1 MARANLTDPAQSSKF
16 MIFDVPL
23 FGNGYDASEAL
34 LPLRLPYS
42 AVLGAQSITM
52 PEYTLTL
59 DEINEGTLD
68 TAIRV
73 VIGAAVNNITL
84 TRAVYVVD
92 KEFFNWIRMTAS
104 GKANSEVFR
113 RDLVLVWF
121 HNAIGVSTGA
131 HTGIGMVDKEF
142 LNWIRMTASGKANSE
157 VFRRDLVLVWFHNA
171 IGVSTGAHTG
181 IGMVDNP
188 RVPFKAWYLKDTIP
202 VRYKPGADFDAN
214 SSAISIQELEL
225 APSADG
231 PR

>member
-16 MIFDVPL
+16 MIFDVPS
-23 FGNGYDASEAL
+23 FGNGYDASEAV

-131 HTGIGMVDKEF
+131 HTGIGMVD
-142 LNWIRMTASGKANSE
+142 
-157 VFRRDLVLVWFHNA
+157 
-171 IGVSTGAHTG
+171 
-181 IGMVDNP
+181 NP

-225 APSADG
+225 APRDIDELGLLDLGALIG
-231 PR
+231 VNVAL

>member
-16 MIFDVPL
+16 MIFDVPS

-131 HTGIGMVDKEF
+131 HTGIGMVD
-142 LNWIRMTASGKANSE
+142 
-157 VFRRDLVLVWFHNA
+157 
-171 IGVSTGAHTG
+171 
-181 IGMVDNP
+181 NP

-225 APSADG
+225 APRDIDELGLLDLGALIG
-231 PR
+231 VNVEL

>member
-1 MARANLTDPAQSSKF
+1 MASANLTDPSQSSKF
-16 MIFDVPL
+16 MIFDVPS

-131 HTGIGMVDKEF
+131 HTGIGMVD
-142 LNWIRMTASGKANSE
+142 
-157 VFRRDLVLVWFHNA
+157 
-171 IGVSTGAHTG
+171 
-181 IGMVDNP
+181 NP

-225 APSADG
+225 APRDIDELGLLDLGALIG
-231 PR
+231 VNVAL

>member
-16 MIFDVPL
+16 MIFDVPS

-131 HTGIGMVDKEF
+131 HTGIGMVD
-142 LNWIRMTASGKANSE
+142 
-157 VFRRDLVLVWFHNA
+157 
-171 IGVSTGAHTG
+171 
-181 IGMVDNP
+181 NP

-225 APSADG
+225 APRDIDELGLLDLGALIG
-231 PR
+231 VNVAL